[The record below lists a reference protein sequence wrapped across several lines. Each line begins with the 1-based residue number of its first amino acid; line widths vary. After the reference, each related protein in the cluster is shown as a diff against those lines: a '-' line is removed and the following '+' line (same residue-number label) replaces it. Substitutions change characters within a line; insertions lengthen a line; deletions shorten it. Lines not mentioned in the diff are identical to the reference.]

1 MILWFTGISG
11 VGKTLIARHTYIL
24 LKKKVKNLIHIDGD
38 EFRKLFKN
46 DLGYSLKDR
55 DKNAERIINFVI
67 FLNKSGMNV
76 IVSANLTSQKYR
88 LFCKKKLTKFTEVNV
103 SSSLNILKKRDKKN
117 IYKNND
123 LSKVVGF
130 GIKNIENNTASYK
143 INNNGSKKKFLDKGS
158 DIIKKIS
165 KNLI

>member
-1 MILWFTGISG
+1 MY
-11 VGKTLIARHTYIL
+11 RQIL
-24 LKKKVKNLIHIDGD
+24 LHKNID
-38 EFRKLFKN
+38 
-46 DLGYSLKDR
+46 YS
-55 DKNAERIINFVI
+55 V
-67 FLNKSGMNV
+67 
-76 IVSANLTSQKYR
+76 
-88 LFCKKKLTKFTEVNV
+88 KKKLTKFTEVNV